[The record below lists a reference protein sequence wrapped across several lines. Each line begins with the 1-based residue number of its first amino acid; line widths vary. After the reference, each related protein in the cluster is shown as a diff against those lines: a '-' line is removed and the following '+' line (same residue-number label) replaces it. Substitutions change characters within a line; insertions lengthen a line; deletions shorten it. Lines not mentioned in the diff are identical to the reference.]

1 MNEFLHDEDVAALL
15 KISVQGLRN
24 KLEAG
29 DPLPPRA
36 QPPGMRVR
44 LWPRKEVEEWIRQ
57 FVRLGSSVDA
67 QVVQT
72 EPARGRGRPPKLA
85 RRMA

>member
-1 MNEFLHDEDVAALL
+1 MNEFLHDEDVAGLL

-36 QPPGMRVR
+36 QLPGMRVR
-44 LWPRKEVEEWIRQ
+44 LWPRREVEEWIRQ
-57 FVRLGSSVDA
+57 FVRPGGSADI
-67 QVVQT
+67 QVVAAV
-72 EPARGRGRPPKLA
+72 PARGRGRPPKFS
-85 RRMA
+85 RRTA